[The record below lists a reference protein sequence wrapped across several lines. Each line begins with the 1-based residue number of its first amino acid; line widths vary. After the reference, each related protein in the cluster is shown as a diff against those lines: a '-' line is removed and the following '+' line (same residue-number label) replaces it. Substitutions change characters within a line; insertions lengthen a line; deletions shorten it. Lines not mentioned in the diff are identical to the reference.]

1 MSGMNCHL
9 ETIASA
15 FSTTQQ
21 HEQVI
26 MAREF
31 VLDQKQ
37 KDLAEKKK
45 GLFDEMVQIP
55 ALIRV
60 EAMNA
65 AMKMV
70 ADESKLSLFY
80 ACPNNEWKKDF
91 ILEEIGREEGFS
103 FCARHVKKEEQ
114 KTNVKQMQV
123 SKMLKPICLKFVM
136 GCLVRR

>member
-1 MSGMNCHL
+1 MPEVVDLTSTFTSMSSNITGFMSGMNCHL

-31 VLDQKQ
+31 ELDQKQ

-55 ALIRV
+55 GLTRV

-91 ILEEIGREEGFS
+91 IL
-103 FCARHVKKEEQ
+103 
-114 KTNVKQMQV
+114 N
-123 SKMLKPICLKFVM
+123 
-136 GCLVRR
+136 LVHPYLPPSN